1 MEKTNL
7 ENLAVHQASSEEI
20 INSSLVINKLQ
31 KRSLKEILAKYSDST
46 VANQTN
52 VIERAAE
59 AIGLIPNIQVE
70 KTVTI
75 NRPANELYNYWRNLT
90 NLPNFMKHL
99 KSVTNIDQTGQKS
112 HWVANAPLNLNVE
125 WDAQI
130 VKDEPEH
137 LIAWSAIDNSDI
149 DNCGFVRFQPATG
162 NRGTEVK
169 VVLEYQPLG
178 GTFTN
183 IIAKLFGESPQ
194 EQIGDEL
201 NRFKQLME
209 TGEIAT
215 TEGQPKGS

>member
-90 NLPNFMKHL
+90 NLPSFMKHL

-130 VKDEPEH
+130 VKD
-137 LIAWSAIDNSDI
+137 
-149 DNCGFVRFQPATG
+149 
-162 NRGTEVK
+162 
-169 VVLEYQPLG
+169 
-178 GTFTN
+178 
-183 IIAKLFGESPQ
+183 
-194 EQIGDEL
+194 
-201 NRFKQLME
+201 
-209 TGEIAT
+209 
-215 TEGQPKGS
+215 